1 MPLRFF
7 LTDNKRGGLFKR
19 KDLLGF
25 IPELVVRLDIERHGY
40 QLPGASQRPT
50 TVPGTPAPVPAS
62 ASVPAPPP
70 HYPLR
75 LSLELY
81 GFVGHNDANH
91 DHDESSRGTSAGTSA
106 NSGSGYGSG
115 SKRYSDDY
123 TKDYS
128 REYSQS
134 YSQDYLG
141 FSFDDSRRR
150 TNDNDDDGD
159 GDSRLLHRRRR
170 LALALL
176 LNSLHFSFNRIAP
189 RNRLLKL
196 VVLGLTHADE
206 LSAALNPHEY
216 KTTIADSLA
225 HREHQQQQQQQRN
238 SSGNGG
244 NGGRRKRWL
253 TTLLALNLLF
263 HSTNLRHPLPTIAEF
278 ARQNASA
285 LPLAAP
291 TPPAMSKIRVKPPQS
306 RGLMDFPQPPLPLL
320 PTEHLFGPVVRP
332 LRLPSSYKLNG
343 KTPLAQ
349 LAQLVNDTNTTEA
362 TMTKLALV
370 PYNGRLAPKPE
381 RANERAQDRANERV
395 NDRAQDRNND
405 RAQDR
410 TQERAPE
417 RPKDRYGDR
426 NTDRSSWH
434 KRPQNHLRN
443 YSSGTIHLVHLPAL
457 TDVPPVPPMETL
469 SLGLSLGLR
478 RFLKKFRLTKDGL
491 EASLALLKKYSH
503 PGRLLGTGASGLVLL
518 VTSRHDNVV
527 YAVKKFRPRQAPQE
541 LVQDYRTKVEVEF
554 KIGQQLTHENVI
566 HTIELITDMP
576 TRKMIS
582 ANPNTEPDYYI
593 VMEYCAY
600 DFFTLVMLGLMSEP
614 EVACY
619 FKQLVLGVAFLHS
632 IGLAHR
638 DLKLDNCVVN
648 QYGQLKIIDFGSAV
662 WFRGTQTQVQF
673 AKGIVGSDPYLAPEV
688 FEYVDVG
695 YDPRLAD
702 VWLVAIIYCCMV
714 LRRFP
719 WKIPKQS
726 DSLYRSFS
734 QGQMPGDGL
743 LSDLDS
749 DYDGGDNPYGAQ
761 RLLRLLPREMRGLVK
776 KMLTIDPE
784 RRYLIED
791 VANYPELIK
800 IEYCHNLNARE
811 YFIPNNHRH
820 HLVAEDDMKKP

>member
-7 LTDNKRGGLFKR
+7 LTDKRGGLFKR

-40 QLPGASQRPT
+40 QLVGGQLTLLLLAAPDHLI
-50 TVPGTPAPVPAS
+50 PALL
-62 ASVPAPPP
+62 APPP
-70 HYPLR
+70 PPHNNSHQRR
-75 LSLELY
+75 LSLSLY
-81 GFVGHNDANH
+81 GAD
-91 DHDESSRGTSAGTSA
+91 DD
-106 NSGSGYGSG
+106 SG
-115 SKRYSDDY
+115 DDY
-123 TKDYS
+123 SRDGSYKRHLNDYSKDYS
-128 REYSQS
+128 KDYTNDYSKDYTQEYSHEN
-134 YSQDYLG
+134 LG
-141 FSFDDSRRR
+141 FSFDDSWALRP
-150 TNDNDDDGD
+150 DGASGASGDDR
-159 GDSRLLHRRRR
+159 SLVHRRRR

-176 LNSLHFSFNRIAP
+176 LTLLHFSFNRIAP
-189 RNRLLKL
+189 RNKLLKL
-196 VVLGLTHADE
+196 VVLGLTQADH
-206 LSAALNPHEY
+206 LSVALNPYEY
-216 KTTIADSLA
+216 KTTIADLLA
-225 HREHQQQQQQQRN
+225 HRESRSASGGVSGGDQRTT
-238 SSGNGG
+238 SGGA
-244 NGGRRKRWL
+244 GRRKRWL

-263 HSTNLRHPLPTIAEF
+263 HSTNLRHPSPTIAEF
-278 ARQNASA
+278 ARQNVSPA
-285 LPLAAP
+285 LQTAAAA
-291 TPPAMSKIRVKPPQS
+291 TKIRVKPPQAK
-306 RGLMDFPQPPLPLL
+306 RLMDFPQPPLPLS
-320 PTEHLFGPVVRP
+320 PTEHLFGPVRP

-349 LAQLVNDTNTTEA
+349 QQATDQTTSNNNSAEGS
-362 TMTKLALV
+362 MTKLSLALV
-370 PYNGRLAPKPE
+370 PYNGRLAPKVDRSE
-381 RANERAQDRANERV
+381 RSDRERSERSDR
-395 NDRAQDRNND
+395 NDRSH
-405 RAQDR
+405 
-410 TQERAPE
+410 
-417 RPKDRYGDR
+417 
-426 NTDRSSWH
+426 DRSDRDRDRSERSLWH
-434 KRPQNHLRN
+434 KQPPAHSRN
-443 YSSGTIHLVHLPAL
+443 YSSGTIHLVHSPAL
-457 TDVPPVPPMETL
+457 TDVPPVPLTDSSL
-469 SLGLSLGLR
+469 LLGLSLGLR

-491 EASLALLKKYSH
+491 EALLALLKKYSH
-503 PGRLLGTGASGLVLL
+503 PGRLLGTGALGLVLL
-518 VTSRHDNVV
+518 VTLRHDNVV

-582 ANPNTEPDYYI
+582 ANPTLEPDYYI

-600 DFFTLVMLGLMSEP
+600 DFFTLVMLGLMTEP

-619 FKQLVLGVAFLHS
+619 FKQLVLGVQFLHL

-662 WFRGTQTQVQF
+662 WFRGTQSQVQY

-726 DSLYRSFS
+726 DTLYRSFS
-734 QGQMPGDGL
+734 QGHTPGDAP

-749 DYDGGDNPYGAQ
+749 DYSGGDNPYGAQ
-761 RLLRLLPREMRGLVK
+761 RLLRLLPQEMRRLVK

-784 RRYLIED
+784 RRYLISD
-791 VANYPELIK
+791 VADYPELAK
-800 IEYCHNLNARE
+800 IDHCHNLNARE

-820 HLVAEDDMKKP
+820 HLIAEDDVKKG